1 MKTRE
6 KRKKKEKKRKE
17 KFKDFYYI
25 SFYVDKINF
34 SADFLIIILS

>member
-6 KRKKKEKKRKE
+6 RRKKNKRKE

-25 SFYVDKINF
+25 SFCVDKRNF
-34 SADFLIIILS
+34 SAEFLIITLS